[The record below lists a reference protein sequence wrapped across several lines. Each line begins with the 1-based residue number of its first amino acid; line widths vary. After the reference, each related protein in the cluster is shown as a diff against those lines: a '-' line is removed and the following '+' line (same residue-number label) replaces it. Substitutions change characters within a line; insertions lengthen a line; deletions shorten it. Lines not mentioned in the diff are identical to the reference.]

1 MATLAGDPI
10 ENVSLDSVG
19 GSALDFAKSNEQP
32 ISDALNQYVMTAR
45 SQAKPLDVFTQLEET
60 AQLPQMRKAA
70 ESLRGQVFNLEDA
83 LKGVKKN
90 VAARSTQS
98 IVTNAQQAGMVEAES
113 APLRE
118 DLGTISTGLGRVESA
133 IQSAGADIATK
144 TGLVLQ
150 GNAQELDVFKTQM
163 QAYADRAA
171 RLMTGFTSDQQN
183 ELNILLEKVHR
194 QQSLTDQETARAF
207 ELSKIEKQ
215 YELEKS
221 NLTTQIVS
229 TGTNK
234 SSLIN
239 SKTGEVIANY
249 GGSGGGTGGGA
260 ASKYLPSGGSNAA
273 SWLKYIS

>member
-19 GSALDFAKSNEQP
+19 GSALDFARSNEQP

-45 SQAKPLDVFTQLEET
+45 SQARPLDVFTQLEEA

-118 DLGTISTGLGRVESA
+118 DLGTIGTALGRVESG
-133 IQSAGADIATK
+133 IQSAGSDVATK

-150 GNAQELDVFKTQM
+150 GNQQELDVFKTQM

-171 RLMTGFTSDQQN
+171 RLMTGFTSDQQS

-207 ELSKIEKQ
+207 ELSKMEKN
-215 YELEKS
+215 YEMEKS
-221 NLTTQIVS
+221 NLTTQMVS
-229 TGTNK
+229 TGTNR

-239 SKTGEVIANY
+239 SRTGEVIASY
-249 GGSGGGTGGGA
+249 GGSGGSGGSA
-260 ASKYLPSGGSNAA
+260 ASRYLPTGGSNAE
-273 SWLKYIS
+273 SWLKYVS